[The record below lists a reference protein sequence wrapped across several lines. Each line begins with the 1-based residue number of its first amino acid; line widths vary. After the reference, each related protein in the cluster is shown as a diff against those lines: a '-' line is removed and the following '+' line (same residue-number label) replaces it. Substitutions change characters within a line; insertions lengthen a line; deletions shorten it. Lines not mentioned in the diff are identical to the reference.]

1 MPKSLFTDAYA
12 SFLRVLVAARK
23 AAGVSQVEL
32 ARRIGRDQPFIS
44 LVERGVRRVDVIE
57 FYVIARALDLDP
69 VDLFAQIAAQMP
81 RHIQI

>member
-32 ARRIGRDQPFIS
+32 AHRIGRDQPFIS

-69 VDLFAQIAAQMP
+69 IELFSDVAAQMP
-81 RHIQI
+81 TVIEI

>member
-32 ARRIGRDQPFIS
+32 AQRIGRDQPFVS

-69 VDLFAQIAAQMP
+69 VDLFAEVVVQMP
-81 RHIQI
+81 MDIEI